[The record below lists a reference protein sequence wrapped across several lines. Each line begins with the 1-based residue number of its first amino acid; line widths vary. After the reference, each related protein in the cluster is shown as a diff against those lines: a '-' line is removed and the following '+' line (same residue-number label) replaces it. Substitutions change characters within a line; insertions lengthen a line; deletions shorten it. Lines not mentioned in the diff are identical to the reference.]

1 MCRFFFRPPGRS
13 TFPFSWKCLKSFLS
27 VKMTIAPVTKACTV
41 WAIPWKNFRNT
52 KSQWFFFNNS
62 FYLKGRRNWLCAVW
76 IWALRCLYIAPRA
89 LVMLTVMTFFC
100 CSRRGSGLGKRGA
113 AEARRQEKMADPES
127 NQETVNSSAARTD
140 EAPQGAAG
148 RRALLSSE
156 TFFFCLKN
164 LFLDEFFQFISK
176 IKEGTELP

>member
-1 MCRFFFRPPGRS
+1 
-13 TFPFSWKCLKSFLS
+13 
-27 VKMTIAPVTKACTV
+27 
-41 WAIPWKNFRNT
+41 
-52 KSQWFFFNNS
+52 
-62 FYLKGRRNWLCAVW
+62 
-76 IWALRCLYIAPRA
+76 
-89 LVMLTVMTFFC
+89 MTFFC

-156 TFFFCLKN
+156 TSFFFCLKN

>member
-1 MCRFFFRPPGRS
+1 
-13 TFPFSWKCLKSFLS
+13 
-27 VKMTIAPVTKACTV
+27 MTIAPVTKACTV

-52 KSQWFFFNNS
+52 KSQWFFFDNS

-89 LVMLTVMTFFC
+89 LVMLIVMTFFC

-156 TFFFCLKN
+156 TFFFVLKIYFWINFFN
-164 LFLDEFFQFISK
+164 L
-176 IKEGTELP
+176 

>member
-1 MCRFFFRPPGRS
+1 MLCEFELCVVH
-13 TFPFSWKCLKSFLS
+13 TF
-27 VKMTIAPVTKACTV
+27 AP
-41 WAIPWKNFRNT
+41 
-52 KSQWFFFNNS
+52 S
-62 FYLKGRRNWLCAVW
+62 
-76 IWALRCLYIAPRA
+76 A

-100 CSRRGSGLGKRGA
+100 CSRRGSGLGKRGP

-156 TFFFCLKN
+156 TFFFFVLKIY
-164 LFLDEFFQFISK
+164 FWMIFFY
-176 IKEGTELP
+176 L